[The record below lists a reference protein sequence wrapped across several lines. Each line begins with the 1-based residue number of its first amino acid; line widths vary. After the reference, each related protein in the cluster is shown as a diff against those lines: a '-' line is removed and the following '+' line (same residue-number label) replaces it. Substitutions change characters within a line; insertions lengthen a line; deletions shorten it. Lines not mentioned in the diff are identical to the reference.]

1 MRSLIFLWF
10 QYWFE
15 ACHFQRI
22 VHSHFLPVL
31 DELVLHV
38 ALVIGQ
44 LLDQAASDIRCELL
58 YTLAYAKVLLFA
70 LTAVNQL

>member
-1 MRSLIFLWF
+1 M
-10 QYWFE
+10 
-15 ACHFQRI
+15 
-22 VHSHFLPVL
+22 HSHFLPVL